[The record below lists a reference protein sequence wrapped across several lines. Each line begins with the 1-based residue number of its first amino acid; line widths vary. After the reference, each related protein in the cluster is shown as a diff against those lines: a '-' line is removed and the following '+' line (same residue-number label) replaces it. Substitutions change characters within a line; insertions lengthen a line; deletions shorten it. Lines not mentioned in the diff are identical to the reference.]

1 MLNKRGGVEADLT
14 VSRLEPGPAHLP
26 LAPQSDGEERPRSS
40 PPAHFLSVSA
50 SCPSPLPVSPP
61 PPTHSSL
68 STFHSFL
75 LPFCLYF
82 LSVSTSCLFPLLSS
96 SCTFLSVSASSVFTS
111 CPSPLPICLHFL
123 SLLNSCPSPLPV
135 SPLHPVSMY
144 LFVSGFFLNCWN
156 LRLKSAGEN
165 PARCQWSFAAFSAA
179 SLQRSQMVRGR
190 ESDPRGSGGEEAELI
205 FRPSQLKINRLMN
218 AAKC

>member
-40 PPAHFLSVSA
+40 PPARFLSVSA

-82 LSVSTSCLFPLLSS
+82 LSVSTSCLFPLPFPLCFLYIFVCLS
-96 SCTFLSVSASSVFTS
+96 L
-111 CPSPLPICLHFL
+111 LCLYFL
-123 SLLNSCPSPLPV
+123 SLSTSYLPPLPV
-135 SPLHPVSMY
+135 SPNFLSVSTSC
-144 LFVSGFFLNCWN
+144 LSFTPSLNVPLCQWVFFLNCWN

-205 FRPSQLKINRLMN
+205 FSPSQLKINR
-218 AAKC
+218 